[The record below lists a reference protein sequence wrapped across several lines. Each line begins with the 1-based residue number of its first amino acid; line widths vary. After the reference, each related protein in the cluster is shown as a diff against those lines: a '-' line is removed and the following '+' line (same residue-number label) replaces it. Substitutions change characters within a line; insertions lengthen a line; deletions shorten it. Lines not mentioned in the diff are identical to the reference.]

1 MADLHQDAVVVDCH
15 HDLIMSVVRQPVLG
29 DRGTFERRWIPELRA
44 GGVDVQVVPISTE
57 STTPEIS
64 LRQGLQQISAFYR
77 EVDLN
82 SEAVAAC
89 TSGKEIADALAAGKI
104 AMVLSLEGASLLG
117 NEPSLV
123 PMLHRLGVRMISF
136 THMGRSWLGDGSG
149 ENDTGGRLTRNGVK
163 VLAEMERLG
172 ILMDVSHLGIASTEH
187 VLELATRPLIASHSS
202 ARAVWDHHRNLTDSQ
217 LRGIAQT
224 GGVIG
229 ATAIPGF
236 VDAENPTVERMVDHI
251 EHMVEIVGDQHVG
264 LGPDFIV
271 EIYDDMLPER
281 ARVHV
286 EGLDARA
293 RIPDLFSSRHLPL
306 LTQTLQ
312 RRGFSEHQIRGIL
325 GLNFLRVFELVM
337 GIPSDRVHV
346 APEATAKF

>member
-1 MADLHQDAVVVDCH
+1 MGELHEDAVVLDCH
-15 HDLIMSVVRQPVLG
+15 HDLILSVARQAILG
-29 DRGTFERRWIPELRA
+29 ERGTFRHRWIPELRA
-44 GGVDVQVVPISTE
+44 GGVNVQVIPISTE

-64 LRQGLQQISAFYR
+64 LRQALQHLSAFYR
-77 EVDLN
+77 EVELN
-82 SEAVAAC
+82 AGEVAAC
-89 TSGKEIADALAAGKI
+89 TNGAEIDGALRDGKI
-104 AMVLSLEGASLLG
+104 AMVLALEGASLLG

-123 PMLHRLGVRMISF
+123 PIVHRLGVRMISF

-149 ENDTGGRLTRNGVK
+149 ENHTGGRLTRAGVQ

-187 VLELATRPLIASHSS
+187 VLELATRPVIASHSS
-202 ARAVWDHHRNLTDSQ
+202 ARALWDHHRNLTDDQ
-217 LRGIAQT
+217 LRGVART

-236 VDAENPTVERMVDHI
+236 VNADEPTADRMVDHI
-251 EHMVEIVGDQHVG
+251 EHMVEIVGPEHVG

-271 EIYDDMLPER
+271 EIYDDMLP
-281 ARVHV
+281 AHAVMHV

-306 LTQTLQ
+306 VTEILQ
-312 RRGFSEHQIRGIL
+312 RRGFADQQIRGIL
-325 GLNFLRVFELVM
+325 GLNFLRVFQQVM
-337 GIPSDRVHV
+337 GV
-346 APEATAKF
+346 AGDGAPLVPEASARF

>member
-77 EVDLN
+77 QVDLN

-89 TSGKEIADALAAGKI
+89 TNGEEIADALAAGKV

-123 PMLHRLGVRMISF
+123 SVFHRLGVRMISF

-149 ENDTGGRLTRNGVK
+149 ENGTGGRLTRSGVK

-187 VLELATRPLIASHSS
+187 VLELATRPVIASHSS
-202 ARAVWDHHRNLTDSQ
+202 ARAVWDHHRNLTDAQ

-236 VDAENPTVERMVDHI
+236 VDAGNPTAERMVDHI
-251 EHMVEIVGDQHVG
+251 EHMVEIVGPEHVG

-271 EIYDDMLPER
+271 EIYDDILP
-281 ARVHV
+281 AHATVHV

-293 RIPDLFSSRHLPL
+293 RIPDLFSSRHLPVV
-306 LTQTLQ
+306 TEILQ
-312 RRGFSEHQIRGIL
+312 RRGFSDQQIRGIL
-325 GLNFLRVFELVM
+325 GVNFLRVFREVM
-337 GIPSDRVHV
+337 GVGRDGAGLV
-346 APEATAKF
+346 PEASAKF